1 MLWPLSMT
9 FIFIMKSITAFA
21 FVVLQKLFSPHIFNK
36 NQTSNISQKLI
47 IQNMLTTNQES

>member
-1 MLWPLSMT
+1 MT

-21 FVVLQKLFSPHIFNK
+21 FVVLQELFSPHIFNK